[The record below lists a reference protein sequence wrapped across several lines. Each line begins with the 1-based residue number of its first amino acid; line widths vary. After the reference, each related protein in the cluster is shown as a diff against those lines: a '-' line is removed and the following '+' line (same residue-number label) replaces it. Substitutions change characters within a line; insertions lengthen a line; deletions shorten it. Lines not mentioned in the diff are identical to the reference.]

1 LIIPSFGERYLRTS
15 FFADLADERERRR
28 GNHGAAPNFP
38 LELGRHARPK
48 RWPRAGDPAALTYR
62 TLVQFIVRAVLG

>member
-38 LELGRHARPK
+38 PSPGGTRARSDGLGRATRP
-48 RWPRAGDPAALTYR
+48 R
-62 TLVQFIVRAVLG
+62 